1 MLFVPFGH
9 VSFKFSIFVVFVLS
23 FWSVGDMAHRGTVW
37 SFVLVVIQHRTR
49 RETCRNAV
57 PTWEDDE

>member
-37 SFVLVVIQHRTR
+37 SFVLV
-49 RETCRNAV
+49 ETCRNAV